1 VSTVQLTQITDL
13 HLGSDKSETL
23 GGVTTFDSFQSVLRA
38 TEAQGRADNLL
49 LLTGDLAG
57 DCQPEAYQLLN
68 QALVDAKK
76 QAIWLPGNHDD
87 VEIMKANL
95 SDYPQRRF
103 FEAGSWGILMLDSSK
118 LNSPGGHFSDQEL
131 LFAEQA
137 LEQLA
142 GKPVLVAMHH
152 SPVLVNSEW
161 IDKQQ
166 IENHHK
172 LYQILEAHGGVKA
185 VITGH
190 VHQHNDSLWGEI
202 PVYSTPSSCVQF
214 EKYSVDFALS
224 DHPPGYRWLD
234 LHADG
239 SLQTGVEFLK
249 DFAQRCDQNC
259 VGY

>member
-1 VSTVQLTQITDL
+1 VSTVQLIQITDL

-23 GGVTTFDSFQSVLRA
+23 GGVTTFDSFQSVLHA
-38 TEAQGRADNLL
+38 TEAQGRADDLL

-87 VEIMKANL
+87 VETMKANL
-95 SDYPQRRF
+95 SDYPQRRI

-118 LNSPGGHFSDQEL
+118 PNSPGGHFSDQEL
-131 LFAEQA
+131 AFAEQG
-137 LEQLA
+137 LQQLA

-152 SPVLVNSEW
+152 SPLLVNSTW

-166 IENHHK
+166 IDNHQR
-172 LYQILEAHGGVKA
+172 LYQILAAHGGVKA
-185 VITGH
+185 VVTGH
-190 VHQHNDSLWGEI
+190 VHQHNDSLWGDI

-214 EKYSVDFALS
+214 EKYSADFALS

>member
-1 VSTVQLTQITDL
+1 MSTVRITQITDL
-13 HLGSDKSETL
+13 HLGSDIKETL
-23 GGVTTFDSFQSVLRA
+23 GGVETFASFQSVLRA
-38 TEAQGRADNLL
+38 TETQGRGDSLL
-49 LLTGDLAG
+49 LLTGDLAS
-57 DCQPEAYQLLN
+57 DCQPEAYQLLD
-68 QALVDAKK
+68 QALFEAKK

-95 SDYPQRRF
+95 SHYPQRRIYHA
-103 FEAGSWGILMLDSSK
+103 ESWGILLLDSSRPD
-118 LNSPGGHFSDQEL
+118 SPGGHVSDREL
-131 LFAEQA
+131 VFAEQGLA
-137 LEQLA
+137 QLT

-152 SPVLVNSEW
+152 SPVLVNSAW

-166 IENHHK
+166 IDNHQR

-190 VHQHNDSLWGEI
+190 VHQHNDSLWGDI

-224 DHPPGYRWLD
+224 EQPPGYRWLD

-239 SLQTGVEFLK
+239 SLQTGVEFIA
-249 DFAQRCDQNC
+249 DFDQRCDTGC

>member
-1 VSTVQLTQITDL
+1 MSTLHITQITDL

-23 GGVTTFDSFQSVLRA
+23 GGVTTFNSFQSVLRA
-38 TEAQGRADNLL
+38 TEAQGRGDNLL

-57 DCQPEAYQLLN
+57 DCQPGAYQLLN
-68 QALVDAKK
+68 QTLVEADK

-87 VEIMKANL
+87 IETMKANL
-95 SDYPQRRF
+95 TDYPHRRV
-103 FEAGSWGILMLDSSK
+103 FETDSWGILLLDSSTP
-118 LNSPGGHFSDQEL
+118 NSPGGRVSDQEL
-131 LFAEQA
+131 VFVERGLD
-137 LEQLA
+137 QLA
-142 GKPVLVAMHH
+142 GKSVLVAMHH

-166 IENHHK
+166 IENHQR

-185 VITGH
+185 VVTGH
-190 VHQHNDSLWGEI
+190 VHQHNDSFWGAI

-214 EKYSVDFALS
+214 EKYSADFALS
-224 DHPPGYRWLD
+224 DHPPGYRWLN

-239 SLQTGVEFLK
+239 SLQTGVEFLA
-249 DFAQRCDQNC
+249 DFAQRCDKSC